1 MRRWLMTLIKP
12 DCNGRPD
19 LPDCKTCAR
28 KGQGDRY
35 PLVKVQWEKGRIA
48 KRECLSYRK
57 RLP

>member
-1 MRRWLMTLIKP
+1 MTLIKP